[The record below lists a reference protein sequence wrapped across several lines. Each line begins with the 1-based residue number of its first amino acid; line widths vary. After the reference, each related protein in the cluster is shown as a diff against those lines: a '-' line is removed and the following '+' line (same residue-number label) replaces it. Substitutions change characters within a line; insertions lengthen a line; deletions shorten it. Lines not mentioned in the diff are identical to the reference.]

1 LNSLSVFVLD
11 RGYDENSL
19 IVGILLM
26 LTRLL
31 VVFSIIYSI
40 NATASEWESLHSLLP
55 KGTQFSY
62 LVIDANNQKVLAQH
76 QQETLRTP
84 ASIQKL
90 LTATASKL
98 YLGGDFQYQTL
109 LTGSPKKIK
118 NKRYQGDLRLNFV
131 GDPTLKRTDVSRLL
145 LSLKKLGIKTID
157 GDFILNESRFN
168 GYQWSNGQAW
178 NDLSVCYTAPSNAI
192 IINNNCVL
200 GNLSLNNSNSKKA
213 TLYIPSYE
221 PVVITSD
228 VDVVTK
234 IQREEQFCALEVT
247 RNSQNS
253 YHLWGCMVPKN
264 RPFGLAFS
272 VNDPFQYASKIID
285 FELQKLGI
293 TLIGTVRLESK
304 KVENKNDEVLA
315 RYQSPKLNE
324 LLNTMMK
331 ESDNLIADSLFK
343 TLGAVYFKRSG
354 NFRNGANAV
363 KAVLAEQGIDLE
375 NAYLADGSG
384 LSRHNLMS
392 AELFMSVMRFIYQ
405 NDRQLELLSSFS
417 IAGVDGTLKYHKG
430 VRDKKF
436 KGKIMAKTG
445 SMKGVANLLGL
456 VKTTYGDRLFVLILN
471 GYNKPKSTLESSLP
485 RDEKASKYRF
495 ENAFFETILNFRSE

>member
-1 LNSLSVFVLD
+1 LNSLSVLALN
-11 RGYDENSL
+11 RSYDADSL
-19 IVGILLM
+19 IFGILLM
-26 LTRLL
+26 LIRLL
-31 VVFSIIYSI
+31 VVFSVIYSI
-40 NATASEWESLHSLLP
+40 NATASEWQSLHSLLP

-62 LVIDANNQKVLAQH
+62 MVIDANNKIVLAQH
-76 QQETLRTP
+76 QQATLRTP
-84 ASIQKL
+84 ASLQKL

-98 YLGGDFQYQTL
+98 HLGGDFRYQTL
-109 LTGSPKKIK
+109 LTGSSKKIK

-131 GDPTLKRTDVSRLL
+131 GDPTLTRSDISRLL
-145 LSLKKLGIKTID
+145 LSLKKLGVNKIE

-178 NDLSVCYTAPSNAI
+178 NDLGVCYTAPSNAI
-192 IINNNCVL
+192 IVNKNCVL
-200 GNLSLNNSNSKKA
+200 GNLSLNNSDSKKA
-213 TLYIPSYE
+213 TLYIPNYE

-234 IQREEQFCALEVT
+234 AQREEQFCALEVT

-272 VNDPFQYASKIID
+272 VNDPFLYASKIID

-304 KVENKNDEVLA
+304 KVVNDEVLA
-315 RYQSPKLNE
+315 RYQSPKLDE

-343 TLGAVYFKRSG
+343 TLGASYFQRSG
-354 NFRNGANAV
+354 NFRNGAKAV
-363 KAVLAEQGIDLE
+363 KAILAEHGIDLE

-392 AELFMSVMRFIYQ
+392 AELFMSVVQFIYK
-405 NDRQLELLSSFS
+405 NDLQLDLLSSFS
-417 IAGVDGTLKYHKG
+417 IAGIDGTLKYHKG
-430 VRDKKF
+430 VRDKQF
-436 KGKIMAKTG
+436 TGKVIAKTG

-456 VKTTYGDRLFVLILN
+456 VKSDYGDRLFVLILN
-471 GYNKPKSTLESSLP
+471 GYNNPKSALESTLS
-485 RDEKASKYRF
+485 RNEKASKYRF
-495 ENAFFETILNFRSE
+495 ENAFFETILNSPSE